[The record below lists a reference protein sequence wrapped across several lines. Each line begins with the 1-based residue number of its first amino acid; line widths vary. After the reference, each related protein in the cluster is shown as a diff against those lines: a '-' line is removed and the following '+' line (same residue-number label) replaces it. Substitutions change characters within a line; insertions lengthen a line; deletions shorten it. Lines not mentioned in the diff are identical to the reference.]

1 MRRSLFF
8 IVLLIFV
15 LACSAPLQENDVQP
29 DLYDPEADVL
39 LYLKAQDADTEKQ
52 ALERLREQKTSHA
65 TVRTILKKVPSGVAV
80 TEGLQPNLELKMGEK
95 KRSYALYVPK
105 NLEPG
110 KSYPLAVVLHGM
122 GGSGET
128 TLPAWVERLQD
139 EFIIACPTYPMGA
152 WWSRP
157 AEDFIRALVENLK
170 SDLPVDPNRII
181 LAGLSNGAI
190 GAYLTGMFH
199 PDLFAGVAPIAGAVT
214 ERYMHFLV
222 NLNNTPVYMI
232 QGKFDPIFPVQY
244 SRRIWKILSDMKYPV
259 EYQEHDEKGFAHGG
273 HFLPTS
279 EVAGLYE
286 WMKTQKRRVNP
297 RVIRMTREENHMSQI
312 QWVKLTRGTNL
323 AALQLPGPEA
333 EKMNVH
339 DGKIATLFAVY
350 EGDNYFNIMG
360 QNLEKYEVYLSE
372 EMIDFEKPVRVSTQK
387 IETIEGKLVPGEKFV
402 NFHKKVER
410 DLEVLLSSYKQRRDP
425 YLLYDAKISVA
436 LEKDVI
442 LASRP

>member
-1 MRRSLFF
+1 MRRIFYS
-8 IVLLIFV
+8 IALLTFV
-15 LACSAPLQENDVQP
+15 LACAAPLQENAVQP
-29 DLYDPEADVL
+29 DLYDPEVDVL
-39 LYLKAQDADTEKQ
+39 LYLNAQNGDAEKQ
-52 ALERLREQKTSHA
+52 ALERLQEQKISNP
-65 TVRTILKKVPSGVAV
+65 TVKAILKKIPRGEAGAK
-80 TEGLQPNLELKMGEK
+80 GLQLNLDLKIGEK
-95 KRSYALYVPK
+95 NRSYALYVPE
-105 NLEPG
+105 NMEPG
-110 KSYPLAVVLHGM
+110 KSYPLVVILHGM
-122 GGSGET
+122 GGSGEA
-128 TLPAWVERLQD
+128 TLNAWVERLQG

-157 AEDFIRALVENLK
+157 AEDFILELVEKLK
-170 SDLPVDPNRII
+170 SDFPVDANRVF

-232 QGKFDPIFPVQY
+232 QGKFDPIFPIQY

-259 EYQEHDEKGFAHGG
+259 EYKEHEEKGFAHGG

-297 RVIRMTREENHMSQI
+297 RVIRMTREENHMDQI
-312 QWVKLTRGTNL
+312 QWVKLTRGANL

-333 EKMNVH
+333 EKMNMH

-360 QNLEKYEVYLSE
+360 QNLEEYEVYLSE
-372 EMIDFEKPVRVSTQK
+372 DMVDFEKPVRVSTQK
-387 IETIEGKLVPGEKFV
+387 IETVKGKLVPGEKFV
-402 NFHKKVER
+402 NFHKKVEK
-410 DLEVLLSSYKQRRDP
+410 DLKVLLSGYKKRRDLF
-425 YLLYDAKISVA
+425 LLYDAKITVT
-436 LEKDVI
+436 LEKDVV
-442 LASRP
+442 LASKP